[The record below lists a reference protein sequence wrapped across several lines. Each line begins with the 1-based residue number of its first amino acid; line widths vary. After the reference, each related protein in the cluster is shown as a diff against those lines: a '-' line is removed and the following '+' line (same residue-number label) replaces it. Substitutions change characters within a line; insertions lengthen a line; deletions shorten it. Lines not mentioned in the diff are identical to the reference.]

1 MNTDAVFMAGKT
13 RSVSARHKR
22 GTRRVPSVVLHCRE
36 EKALIKRFGR
46 ILAAALLVAVSL
58 AALTRLL
65 VPKYM
70 GQVTEG
76 AFIGEYYED
85 KSPHDLLILGDCE
98 AYENISPVTL
108 WQEYGITSWI
118 RGSAQQ
124 LIPQSYFL
132 LEDTLR
138 QETPKAVLLSV
149 SAMQQ
154 IEQVSETY
162 NRMTLDGMKWSGV
175 KLSAIRATMMP
186 EEHLVEYVFP
196 LLRFHSRW
204 SDLGEDDFR
213 YYLHRNRTTHNGY
226 YLRADVRPAGEFPE
240 ERRVRNPE
248 FEEKGYE
255 YLDRIRTL
263 CEEKG
268 ITLLF
273 FKAPSLYPVWH
284 DEWNMQIEEYA
295 GQYGI
300 PYINALEDID
310 RIGIDFNT
318 DTYDGGL
325 HMNVYGAEKV
335 SSYLGPVLREA
346 GLPDHRG
353 EAELEP
359 VWEEKISCYEAA
371 KEAQAKEFAEKGYL
385 TQFAGEE

>member
-1 MNTDAVFMAGKT
+1 MT
-13 RSVSARHKR
+13 R
-22 GTRRVPSVVLHCRE
+22 
-36 EKALIKRFGR
+36 KRFVR
-46 ILAAALLVAVSL
+46 IFLAVLVIAGSL

-76 AFIGEYYED
+76 AFIGEYYDD
-85 KSPHDLLILGDCE
+85 KTPHDLLILGDCE
-98 AYENISPVTL
+98 AYENISPVAL
-108 WQEYGITSWI
+108 WKGFGITSWI

-138 QETPKAVLLSV
+138 HEKPKAVLLSI

-154 IEQVSETY
+154 IDQVSETY
-162 NRMTLDGMKWSGV
+162 NRMTLDGMKWSKV
-175 KLSAIRATMMP
+175 KLSAIEATKMP
-186 EEHLVEYVFP
+186 EEHLVEYIFP

-213 YYLHRNRTTHNGY
+213 YYLHRNLTTHNGY

-248 FEEKGYE
+248 FDEKGYE
-255 YLDRIRTL
+255 YLDRIREL
-263 CEEKG
+263 CDKEG
-268 ITLLF
+268 IELLF

-284 DEWNMQIEEYA
+284 REWNMQIEEYA
-295 GQYGI
+295 EKYGI

-310 RIGIDFNT
+310 RIGIDLNT

-325 HMNVYGAEKV
+325 HMNVYGAEKI
-335 SSYLGPVLREA
+335 SAYLGPVLQEA

-353 EAELEP
+353 EAALDAA
-359 VWEEKISCYEAA
+359 WTEKEDRYEAVKA
-371 KEAQAKEFAEKGYL
+371 AQEQEFAEKGFL
-385 TQFAGEE
+385 AQFAGEDEAS

>member
-1 MNTDAVFMAGKT
+1 MTG
-13 RSVSARHKR
+13 
-22 GTRRVPSVVLHCRE
+22 
-36 EKALIKRFGR
+36 KRFGR
-46 ILAAALLVAVSL
+46 IALAAIFVVISL

-65 VPKYM
+65 EPKYM

-76 AFIGEYYED
+76 AFIGEYYD
-85 KSPHDLLILGDCE
+85 DNSPHDLLILGDCE
-98 AYENISPVTL
+98 AYENISPIIL
-108 WQEYGITSWI
+108 WKDFGITSWI

-138 QETPKAVLLSV
+138 HETPKAVLLSV

-162 NRMTLDGMKWSGV
+162 NRMTLDGMRWSPV

-186 EEHLVEYVFP
+186 EEHVVEYVFP

-204 SDLGEDDFR
+204 SDLGADDFT
-213 YYLHRNRTTHNGY
+213 YYFRRNQTTHNGY
-226 YLRADVRPAGEFPE
+226 YLRVDVRPAGEFPE

-248 FEEKGYE
+248 FEEKGYA
-255 YLDRIRTL
+255 YLDRIREL
-263 CEEKG
+263 CESKD
-268 ITLLF
+268 IKLLF

-295 GQYGI
+295 ANYGI
-300 PYINALEDID
+300 PYINALEEID
-310 RIGIDFNT
+310 NIGIDFDT

-335 SSYLGPVLREA
+335 SAWLGPMLRDM
-346 GLPDHRG
+346 GLPDHR
-353 EAELEP
+353 EDTALTSL
-359 VWEEKISCYEAA
+359 WEEKTARYEAV
-371 KEAQAKEFAEKGYL
+371 KEAQAREFAEKGYL
-385 TQFAGEE
+385 SQFAGEE

>member
-1 MNTDAVFMAGKT
+1 MDSKKYIRIFTA
-13 RSVSARHKR
+13 
-22 GTRRVPSVVLHCRE
+22 
-36 EKALIKRFGR
+36 ALIIAG
-46 ILAAALLVAVSL
+46 SL
-58 AALTRLL
+58 TALTRLL

-85 KSPHDLLILGDCE
+85 KSSHDLLILGDCE
-98 AYENISPVTL
+98 AYENISPVAL
-108 WQEYGITSWI
+108 WKEYGITSWI

-124 LIPQSYFL
+124 LIPQSYYL

-138 QETPKAVLLSV
+138 YETPKAVLLSV

-162 NRMTLDGMKWSGV
+162 NRMTLDGMRWSGA
-175 KLSAIRATMMP
+175 KLMAIQNTMMP
-186 EEHLVEYVFP
+186 EEHFIEYVFP

-204 SDLGEDDFR
+204 SDLSDDDFK
-213 YYLHRNRTTHNGY
+213 YYFHGEPTTHNGY

-248 FEEKGYE
+248 FEAKGYE
-255 YLDRIRTL
+255 YLDKIREL
-263 CEEKG
+263 CDKNG
-268 ITLLF
+268 IKLMF

-284 DEWNMQIEEYA
+284 EEWNMQIEDYA
-295 GQYGI
+295 GTYGI
-300 PYINALEDID
+300 PYINALEDIEK
-310 RIGIDFNT
+310 IGIDFDT

-335 SSYLGPVLREA
+335 SSYLGPMLLEA
-346 GLPDHRG
+346 GLQDHRNDP
-353 EAELEP
+353 ELALL
-359 VWEEKISCYEAA
+359 WSKKEKRYEDDKAA
-371 KEAQAKEFAEKGYL
+371 QTKEFTEKGYL
-385 TQFAGEE
+385 AKFAGEDTE

>member
-1 MNTDAVFMAGKT
+1 MDSRKHIRIFTA
-13 RSVSARHKR
+13 
-22 GTRRVPSVVLHCRE
+22 
-36 EKALIKRFGR
+36 ALIIVG
-46 ILAAALLVAVSL
+46 SL
-58 AALTRLL
+58 TALTRLL

-85 KSPHDLLILGDCE
+85 KSSHDLLILGDCE
-98 AYENISPVTL
+98 AYENISPVAL
-108 WQEYGITSWI
+108 WKEYGITSWI

-124 LIPQSYFL
+124 LIPQSYYL

-138 QETPKAVLLSV
+138 YETPKAVLLSV

-162 NRMTLDGMKWSGV
+162 NRMTLDGMRWSGA
-175 KLSAIRATMMP
+175 KLMAIQNTMMP
-186 EEHLVEYVFP
+186 EEHLIEYVFP

-204 SDLGEDDFR
+204 SDLSQDDLRYFFHGEPA
-213 YYLHRNRTTHNGY
+213 THNGY

-248 FEEKGYE
+248 FEAKGYE
-255 YLDRIRTL
+255 YLDKIREL
-263 CEEKG
+263 CEKKG
-268 ITLLF
+268 IKLML

-284 DEWNMQIEEYA
+284 EEWNIQIEDYA
-295 GQYGI
+295 GTYGI
-300 PYINALEDID
+300 PYINALEDIEK
-310 RIGIDFNT
+310 IGIDFDT

-335 SSYLGPVLREA
+335 SSYLGPRLLEA
-346 GLPDHRG
+346 GLQDHRN
-353 EAELEP
+353 EPELA
-359 VWEEKISCYEAA
+359 VLWKEKENRYEADKA
-371 KEAQAKEFAEKGYL
+371 AQTKEFAEKGYL
-385 TQFAGEE
+385 AKYAGEYTH